1 MKRWYYISCFKRVNK
16 SIMGAYKHLNN
27 CVVNLAQAKELSLRR
42 QGLSLSEKLWLKRD
56 WK

>member
-1 MKRWYYISCFKRVNK
+1 
-16 SIMGAYKHLNN
+16 MGAYKHLNN